1 MMNIKTLKN
10 KNRQALGG
18 EAVSNKVPCSIINI
32 NQSWLKLKRIAAR
45 KFTLAEIL
53 HAFIEAAVE
62 VTAIAV
68 LLVLVG
74 VLHV

>member
-18 EAVSNKVPCSIINI
+18 EAVSNKVHLFPCSVIKFTP
-32 NQSWLKLKRIAAR
+32 SWLKLKQHLTSHPFR
-45 KFTLAEIL
+45 LALLETVL
-53 HAFIEAAVE
+53 NFA
-62 VTAIAV
+62 AIAV
-68 LLVLVG
+68 FFVLVG